1 MDNTEPTLEEKKEYL
16 KQKYSDDDWY
26 ERLIV
31 DRRERKTD
39 LSNNFLERFY
49 G

>member
-1 MDNTEPTLEEKKEYL
+1 MDNEPTKEEKAEFLRK
-16 KQKYSDDDWY
+16 KYSDDDWY